1 MTSAVFRT
9 IGDRT
14 TLRILVTRRVADLT
28 LYSPP
33 TPPLLPPFSWGSNGA
48 FGHACSPSWKEVYN
62 ISPLCWFLAPVAVS
76 LYSTDAFLSE
86 LFADVSGPMLCS
98 YAS

>member
-1 MTSAVFRT
+1 MPIYHVPHVALMTSAVFRT

-33 TPPLLPPFSWGSNGA
+33 PPPFLGTQTVHLGMPVRLIGRRSITSR
-48 FGHACSPSWKEVYN
+48 
-62 ISPLCWFLAPVAVS
+62 LCVGFWRL
-76 LYSTDAFLSE
+76 
-86 LFADVSGPMLCS
+86 
-98 YAS
+98 